1 MPTTWCR
8 VPRELLLTSC
18 NFVNMNVLKKLTGY
32 RQSLDKPELRPKAVL
47 LDVNGTLFP
56 ATAAAP
62 AFREIGL
69 DEGLIELWFTK
80 VLRDA
85 FAAQA
90 AGLYRPFKDIGA
102 YHLDVLLRKAGKD
115 SRLTGVEAM
124 SKLVQAWSSA
134 ALYPDIPEA
143 LRTLN
148 NANIKVSVMTNGSAD
163 SVARPVLMAGG
174 VMQLVKGPLLDIN
187 GPQAWKPFQ
196 SSYIYAVKQLG
207 VSEDRVLMVASH
219 PWDIAGAM
227 QAGLRGV
234 YVQRNPAEAWPDYL
248 PAPDATVTSFAGV
261 VELLGLTGPAALA
274 PATAPAAL
282 PRPAG
287 TSASAQ

>member
-148 NANIKVSVMTNGSAD
+148 NANIKVRCPQQPQLALQSQLANCLLVSRRYCQHLYPVRELAGSH
-163 SVARPVLMAGG
+163 SNTGT
-174 VMQLVKGPLLDIN
+174 
-187 GPQAWKPFQ
+187 
-196 SSYIYAVKQLG
+196 
-207 VSEDRVLMVASH
+207 H
-219 PWDIAGAM
+219 
-227 QAGLRGV
+227 
-234 YVQRNPAEAWPDYL
+234 VQ
-248 PAPDATVTSFAGV
+248 
-261 VELLGLTGPAALA
+261 ALA
-274 PATAPAAL
+274 A
-282 PRPAG
+282 
-287 TSASAQ
+287 

>member
-1 MPTTWCR
+1 MCICCLT
-8 VPRELLLTSC
+8 LL
-18 NFVNMNVLKKLTGY
+18 
-32 RQSLDKPELRPKAVL
+32 A
-47 LDVNGTLFP
+47 
-56 ATAAAP
+56 
-62 AFREIGL
+62 
-69 DEGLIELWFTK
+69 
-80 VLRDA
+80 
-85 FAAQA
+85 
-90 AGLYRPFKDIGA
+90 
-102 YHLDVLLRKAGKD
+102 
-115 SRLTGVEAM
+115 
-124 SKLVQAWSSA
+124 
-134 ALYPDIPEA
+134 
-143 LRTLN
+143 
-148 NANIKVSVMTNGSAD
+148 
-163 SVARPVLMAGG
+163 
-174 VMQLVKGPLLDIN
+174 
-187 GPQAWKPFQ
+187 QAWKPFQ